1 MPTIQPIKA
10 IRPVRDKVALVAS
23 RAVNTY
29 IPRLLNAKLEENP
42 FTFLQVILPEHGKK
56 ATTKPNTVERFKLV
70 KKKFEQFRK
79 EGILIQE
86 KTECIYIYRQ
96 IRKGRSYTGLI
107 AGASV
112 SDYTNGIIKVHEQT
126 LKKRQEVF
134 TDYLETCGFNAEP
147 VLLAY
152 KENKTVESVIAAYT
166 KQRPEYEFTTA
177 DRISHYLWIIDKPAD
192 IKKIQKAFTE
202 IDALYIADGHHRSA
216 SSAGLLERK
225 KNKNKKIKGNEMFNY
240 CLSFFLSDSQ
250 LRILEFNRLV
260 KDIGKLTYPQIL
272 HAIGK
277 NYTVKEI
284 GKKVATPQKPGQM
297 GMYMDGKWYLLTI
310 NPDLRKNKNAAQKL
324 DASLLTTYILDP
336 VFNIK
341 DLTKDP
347 RIDFAGGNLGTDYL
361 EKKVNKGEAV
371 IAFYLYPVSF
381 SELKEVSDKNLIMPP
396 KSTYILPKMRSG
408 LIVQPLSQ

>member
-1 MPTIQPIKA
+1 MPIIQPIKA

-56 ATTKPNTVERFKLV
+56 AQTKPNTVERFKLV
-70 KKKFEQFRK
+70 KKKFDQFCK

-86 KTECIYIYRQ
+86 KSPCIYIYRQ

-107 AGASV
+107 AGAAV
-112 SDYTNGIIKVHEQT
+112 SDYNNGIIKVHEQT
-126 LKKRQEVF
+126 LKKRQEIF
-134 TDYLETCGFNAEP
+134 TDYLETCEFNAEP
-147 VLLAY
+147 VLLSY

-166 KQRPEYEFTTA
+166 KHRAEYEFTTA
-177 DRISHYLWIIDKPAD
+177 DRISHYVWIIDKPAD
-192 IKKIQKAFTE
+192 IKKVQKAFSE
-202 IDALYIADGHHRSA
+202 MEALYIADGHHRSA

-225 KNKNKKIKGNEMFNY
+225 KAKKKVKGDELFNY

-260 KDIGKLTYPQIL
+260 KDTGKLTYPQIL
-272 HAIGK
+272 HALGK
-277 NYTVKEI
+277 NYTVKEV
-284 GKKVATPQKPGQM
+284 GKKVAKPTKAGQM

-310 NPDLRKNKNAAQKL
+310 NPELRKNKNAAQKL

-336 VFNIK
+336 IFHIK
-341 DLTKDP
+341 DLTKDS
-347 RIDFAGGNLGTDYL
+347 RIDFAGGNMGPEHL
-361 EKKVNKGEAV
+361 ERKVNKGEAV

-381 SELKEVSDKNLIMPP
+381 NELKEVSDKNLIMPP

-408 LIVQPLSQ
+408 LIVQPLD